1 MQFWSH
7 LSNFLQG
14 SLCSDPLPSILVQNF
29 WNGFFGKGSSLRRV
43 PWMIMTS
50 PEYFLKSKQSKR
62 CRPGNQLDKAAQER
76 GHRVIT
82 HARQRTLSHHVSL
95 QSRDAM
101 ASIPSFWHYATEL
114 WIGSPGKAL
123 AGIATWWQ
131 ERKDFWQLAPMG
143 GAYPWLPLRSLSC
156 HLDNR
161 SRDCLGSS
169 PLPWTCTSWSCS
181 ASLLFNDPAH
191 RGDLRNPHSLNST
204 YLHQRRKDGNKS
216 YPSKTKTVQI
226 LLWPGR
232 RPSFHFNHFETNSS
246 WHFLDLLL
254 LLLNSQIC
262 RYTLSREAHM
272 KCTHRPSTWTLSR
285 EAHMKCTHRPSTWIL
300 VSISLLHVLLLLN
313 VVQGSTHE
321 MHW

>member
-14 SLCSDPLPSILVQNF
+14 SLCSDPLPSILLQNF

-169 PLPWTCTSWSCS
+169 SLPWTCTSWSCS

-232 RPSFHFNHFETNSS
+232 RPSVHFNHFETNSS

-254 LLLNSQIC
+254 LLLNP
-262 RYTLSREAHM
+262 HV
-272 KCTHRPSTWTLSR
+272 
-285 EAHMKCTHRPSTWIL
+285 L
-300 VSISLLHVLLLLN
+300 VSSFSSWTPRDARWN
-313 VVQGSTHE
+313 S
-321 MHW
+321 